1 MVTLI
6 NWITI
11 LLGLVMI
18 AAVLLQVRGTGTQ
31 LFGQAQNSFRVRRG
45 FERTLF
51 RGTVLL
57 AITFTVVAVAA
68 VRIIDG

>member
-11 LLGLVMI
+11 LLGIVMI

-51 RGTVLL
+51 RGTVLI
-57 AITFTVVAVAA
+57 AIIFTVVAVAA

>member
-1 MVTLI
+1 MEILI

-11 LLGLVMI
+11 LLGIVMI

-51 RGTVLL
+51 RGTILI
-57 AITFTVVAVAA
+57 AIIFTVVAVAA

>member
-1 MVTLI
+1 MQILI

-11 LLGLVMI
+11 FLGIVMI

-31 LFGQAQNSFRVRRG
+31 LFGQALNSFRVRRG

-51 RGTVLL
+51 RGTILV
-57 AITFTVVAVAA
+57 AIIFTVVAVVA

>member
-1 MVTLI
+1 MDILI
-6 NWITI
+6 NWVTI

-18 AAVLLQVRGTGTQ
+18 TAVLLQVRGTGTQ

-51 RGTVLL
+51 RGTIFI
-57 AITFTVVAVAA
+57 AIVFTVVAVVA
-68 VRIIDG
+68 VRVIDG

>member
-51 RGTVLL
+51 RGTILL
-57 AITFTVVAVAA
+57 ALTFTVVAVAA

>member
-1 MVTLI
+1 METLI

-31 LFGQAQNSFRVRRG
+31 LFGAAQNSFRVRRG

-51 RGTVLL
+51 RGTVFV
-57 AITFTVVAVAA
+57 AIVFTVVAVVA
-68 VRIIDG
+68 VRVIDG